1 MDYILNNSDKLQL
14 QKMIKTNDV
23 KNNTNLIRK
32 TNHSKQIREQVKLL
46 EILKLEY
53 SELYKNNFK
62 EFDTLTVEKCS
73 FLFQNY
79 TDIYNKVLKNELDLE
94 ILNHF
99 LDALE
104 LIEKGDTDQHE
115 ASVKVG
121 VYLKKLYVDSA
132 IKKTEKMDIENSDK
146 NNNVL
151 NEIIEISWNEYKQ
164 KNTSLRQV

>member
-1 MDYILNNSDKLQL
+1 M
-14 QKMIKTNDV
+14 
-23 KNNTNLIRK
+23 
-32 TNHSKQIREQVKLL
+32 
-46 EILKLEY
+46 
-53 SELYKNNFK
+53 
-62 EFDTLTVEKCS
+62 
-73 FLFQNY
+73 
-79 TDIYNKVLKNELDLE
+79 
-94 ILNHF
+94 
-99 LDALE
+99 DALE